1 MLLSLMRKHAKSWL
15 IKFLIGIIA
24 LVFIFYFGY
33 SFTSDEGAKIAEVN
47 GEAISYLEYQNAYRE
62 LLKNFQQQY
71 QNMWN
76 ENLIEVFDIKS
87 QALEGLIERKIVSQ
101 EAEKTGLN
109 ITEEE
114 IRDTIMGLTDFQ
126 YEGVF
131 NENRYRSLL
140 ANIRM
145 DPEAFETSIAQELLK
160 EKLTQFLL
168 TFLVVCDQEVLDFYT
183 YLNEKVKISFAW
195 FHIKDFID
203 SVEVEQ
209 SLMEKYFEEH
219 KEAFRIPERIKID
232 YIVIH
237 PEDFRDQVKLDD
249 QEINNYYEDNQDMFK
264 DEKQVRARHILFRV
278 PSGASADEE
287 EKVKEKA
294 LSVLEKARGGQDFSE
309 LANEYS
315 EWDTKDRGGDL
326 GYLSRGEMEESF
338 EEFEEVA
345 FSMEKGQ
352 ISDLVKSTYGYHI
365 IKVEDIK
372 EVKEFEEVRD
382 QISDI
387 LISNEAGDLA
397 NERALSLLDQMPY
410 DVDLV
415 QYAGEHHVPVIGT
428 DYFSQFYSIPYI
440 GGDEKLKQSIFS
452 LQNKEVSEIIEFNKN
467 FYIIQIAD
475 KEASYVPN
483 IYEVADLV
491 REDYVAYLAKLE
503 ARSAAERYLAKLR
516 EGSDWNELATE
527 MDIKT
532 EITDFF
538 ARLDYPENI
547 GVMPGLNEA
556 AFNLNEN
563 NRYHD
568 TAFEGEDGALVIRW
582 EGEQG
587 IDEEK
592 FQEEKDQYAES
603 LVLFKR
609 QVLYNTWLERLKD
622 KADIDR
628 SQFAKY
634 R

>member
-24 LVFIFYFGY
+24 VVFVFYFGY
-33 SFTSDEGAKIAEVN
+33 SFTSEESAKIAEVN

-62 LLKNFQQQY
+62 RLMNLQQQY
-71 QNMWN
+71 QNMWSD
-76 ENLIEVFDIKS
+76 NLIEFFDIKN
-87 QALEGLIERKIVSQ
+87 QALEDLIEKKIISR
-101 EAEKTGLN
+101 EAEKRGLG
-109 ITEEE
+109 ITEKE
-114 IRDTIMGLTDFQ
+114 IRDIIMGLPDFQ
-126 YEGVF
+126 YAGVF

-140 ANIRM
+140 ANIRT
-145 DPEAFETSIAQELLK
+145 DPEAFEVSIAQDLLK
-160 EKLTQFLL
+160 EKLTQFLR

-183 YLNEKVKISFAW
+183 YFNEKVKISFAW
-195 FHIKDFID
+195 FYKKDFID

-209 SLMEKYFEEH
+209 SLMENYFEEH
-219 KEAFRIPERIKID
+219 KEAFRIPDRIKID

-249 QEINNYYEDNQDMFK
+249 HEINSYYEDNQEMFK
-264 DEKQVRARHILFRV
+264 DEKQIRARHILFRV
-278 PSGASADEE
+278 PSDASADEE

-294 LSVLEKARGGQDFSE
+294 LSVLEKARSGQDFSE
-309 LANEYS
+309 LAKEYS
-315 EWDTKDRGGDL
+315 EGGTRDQGGDL
-326 GYLSRGEMEESF
+326 GYFSKGQRMESF
-338 EEFEEVA
+338 EEAA

-352 ISDLVKSTYGYHI
+352 ISDLVKTSYGYHI

-372 EVKEFEEVRD
+372 EGEVKEFEEVRD

-387 LISNEAGDLA
+387 LISNEAMDLA

-415 QYAGEHHVPVIGT
+415 QYAEQHDVTLIST
-428 DYFSQFYSIPYI
+428 DYFSQYESIPYI

-452 LQNKEVSEIIEFNKN
+452 LQNKEASEVIEFDNN

-475 KEASYVPN
+475 REASYTPDME
-483 IYEVADLV
+483 EVADQV
-491 REDYVAYLAKLE
+491 REDYIAYLAKLE
-503 ARSAAERYLAKLR
+503 AISAAERYLARLR
-516 EGSDWNELATE
+516 EGSDWDELAKETG
-527 MDIKT
+527 IKT
-532 EITDFF
+532 ETTDFF
-538 ARLDYPENI
+538 TRRDYPENI
-547 GVMPGLNEA
+547 GMMPGLNEA
-556 AFNLNEN
+556 VFNLNEN

-568 TAFEGEDGALVIRW
+568 TVFEGEDGALVIRW
-582 EGEQG
+582 DGEQG

-592 FQEEKDQYAES
+592 FQEQKDQYAES
-603 LVLFKR
+603 LVMFKR
-609 QVLYNTWLERLKD
+609 QALYNTWLERLKD